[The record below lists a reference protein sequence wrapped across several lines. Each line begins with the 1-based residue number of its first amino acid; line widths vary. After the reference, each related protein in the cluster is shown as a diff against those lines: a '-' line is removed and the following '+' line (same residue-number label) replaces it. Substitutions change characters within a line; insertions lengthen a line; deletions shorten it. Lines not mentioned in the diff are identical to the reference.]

1 LSNPIVVPAAS
12 QSLGNNINGPS
23 LIQVPDWVK
32 HPLGRYYLYF
42 AHHGGTF
49 IRLAYSDQLR
59 GPWRVYEPGTLRL
72 DQAPR
77 CHNHIASPDVHV
89 DESHH
94 EIGMY
99 FHCPAGAGDSVDIG
113 EQKTFFATSADGL
126 KFTAL
131 PEPLGPAYFR
141 VFHHGEY
148 FYAIVRGGSV
158 LRSRDPHGAFEQG
171 PILVKPDADRI
182 LRHAALD
189 LRRNLLR
196 IYYSR
201 IGDRPERILLTTVHL
216 TPDWSTWKASA
227 PATVLTPEQVY
238 EGSDQP
244 LEASEPDDA
253 PGRVRQLRDPAI
265 YREGRQ
271 AYLVYSIAG
280 ESGLAFAKLV
290 E

>member
-1 LSNPIVVPAAS
+1 
-12 QSLGNNINGPS
+12 
-23 LIQVPDWVK
+23 
-32 HPLGRYYLYF
+32 
-42 AHHGGTF
+42 
-49 IRLAYSDQLR
+49 
-59 GPWRVYEPGTLRL
+59 
-72 DQAPR
+72 
-77 CHNHIASPDVHV
+77 
-89 DESHH
+89 
-94 EIGMY
+94 M
-99 FHCPAGAGDSVDIG
+99 
-113 EQKTFFATSADGL
+113 
-126 KFTAL
+126 
-131 PEPLGPAYFR
+131 
-141 VFHHGEY
+141 
-148 FYAIVRGGSV
+148 
-158 LRSRDPHGAFEQG
+158 
-171 PILVKPDADRI
+171 
-182 LRHAALD
+182 D

-201 IGDRPERILLTTVHL
+201 IGDRPECILATTVHL

-280 ESGLAFAKLV
+280 ESGLALAKLV